1 LEDSIAIDR
10 LFMSG
15 TRATFT
21 LEEDARI
28 DQPALKEALKGKSLE
43 LVSLERRES
52 KRAQAAYVIK
62 TPGLT

>member
-1 LEDSIAIDR
+1 
-10 LFMSG
+10 MSG